1 MSHSDDNKPY
11 EYAVHHSEE
20 EGKKARKRI
29 WLIFWVLLA
38 ITTVEVMLGIFWKE
52 IGISWFLVKM
62 TFIVLTI
69 FKAFYIV
76 AEYMHL
82 KHEKTGLKNTIIVP
96 FVLLALYLIYH
107 VITEGQY
114 SADFDRFFY

>member
-76 AEYMHL
+76 AEYMQL